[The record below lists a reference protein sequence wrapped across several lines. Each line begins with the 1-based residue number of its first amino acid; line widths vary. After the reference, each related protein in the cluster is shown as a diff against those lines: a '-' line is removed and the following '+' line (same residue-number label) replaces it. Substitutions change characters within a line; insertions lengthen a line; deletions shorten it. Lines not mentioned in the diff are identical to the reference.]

1 MLCHVKLN
9 HKILAVIHNLK
20 NYDLHLIMQELDKF
34 NFKINIIPNRLEK
47 YLSFSINKKLSFFVS
62 FQFLSSSLDSFV
74 KNLNKVDFKYLSHEF
89 DNNV

>member
-1 MLCHVKLN
+1 MLCHAKLN
-9 HKILAVIHNLK
+9 HKILAVFHNLK